1 MASWPHRLLRSAP
14 TPDLGRKIAAQVRG
28 ELFADPEC
36 RCQISTVCE
45 AGGFQF
51 RVGRIDGGP
60 HRYEGLLL
68 ALPDGGFA
76 ITVDPYLA
84 NGISEETARHRIRFR
99 LAHEIGHSFFFDR
112 ERTPAKRLDPPSAAE
127 EGILSGLCLR
137 PSRSAPSVAAKTPLT
152 ASGLISL
159 KKRYDVSLQVA
170 SFALA
175 FSRPDLSVALLE
187 WARAPTKPEKAMRVV
202 WGASRD
208 TYIPQFA
215 SVPEDWLAAAAAGPG
230 RTTVIPNFR
239 LGGLRGECQIT
250 VSPWREGRYR
260 RSLLFARQR
269 ASVGGEEMT
278 PGRRDS
284 EQLQLRDKHAT

>member
-14 TPDLGRKIAAQVRG
+14 TPDLGRKFAAQVRG

-112 ERTPAKRLDPPSAAE
+112 ERTPAKHLDPPSAARGGNLVRALPPPFSFRALGCRENAANSFWPDQLE
-127 EGILSGLCLR
+127 EALRRLPAGRQLR
-137 PSRSAPSVAAKTPLT
+137 PGLLPAPTFRWRCSNGPEPRPNLRRLCASSGALVATPTSPNLLRSLRTGWLRPPLARKAAEGDPQLPTRRPPRRMSDHGVSLERGEISALTAFCPATSVGRGRGDDTRPPRLRAVAA
-152 ASGLISL
+152 A
-159 KKRYDVSLQVA
+159 
-170 SFALA
+170 
-175 FSRPDLSVALLE
+175 
-187 WARAPTKPEKAMRVV
+187 
-202 WGASRD
+202 
-208 TYIPQFA
+208 
-215 SVPEDWLAAAAAGPG
+215 
-230 RTTVIPNFR
+230 
-239 LGGLRGECQIT
+239 
-250 VSPWREGRYR
+250 
-260 RSLLFARQR
+260 
-269 ASVGGEEMT
+269 
-278 PGRRDS
+278 
-284 EQLQLRDKHAT
+284 